1 MKTEQTEIN
10 SHCSREQ
17 LFKVSDLWL
26 GLYEIKLR
34 VLYAEFP
41 RYEDPR
47 GFEKRALNKKKISL
61 FAV

>member
-10 SHCSREQ
+10 SHCSYEQ
-17 LFKVSDLWL
+17 LFQVSDLWL

-34 VLYAEFP
+34 VLYEFP
-41 RYEDPR
+41 TYEDPR

-61 FAV
+61 LAV